1 LFTVSATVTTARV
14 PTSVLEGYIAGYV
27 DGEGS
32 FSVSVQRNKTC
43 WIGFQLI
50 PEFHVSQ
57 NGERAEVLELIRGRF
72 GCGYIKPNS
81 RQDQALVYVVR
92 ERRALM
98 EVVIPFLERVPLI
111 SSKRTDF
118 DKFAHVVNEMAQS
131 RHRTLEGFRS
141 LLDIA
146 LSMNGGGRH
155 RQVRW
160 SELLANERL
169 DQDERTQY
177 A

>member
-1 LFTVSATVTTARV
+1 MRNAPIPA
-14 PTSVLEGYIAGYV
+14 SVLEGYIAGYV

-43 WIGFQLI
+43 RVGFQLI

-57 NGERAEVLELIRGRF
+57 NGDRAEVLELMRERF

-81 RQDQALVYVVR
+81 RQDRALVYVVR
-92 ERRALM
+92 ERPALV
-98 EVVIPFLERVPLI
+98 EIVIPFFERVPLI
-111 SSKRTDF
+111 SSKRADF
-118 DKFAHVVNEMAQS
+118 EKFAHVVKEMAQGQ
-131 RHRTLEGFRS
+131 HRTVEGFRK
-141 LLDIA
+141 LLYVA

-160 SELLANERL
+160 SELLGAVG
-169 DQDERTQY
+169 DQPVVAKGIHD
-177 A
+177 ASLA